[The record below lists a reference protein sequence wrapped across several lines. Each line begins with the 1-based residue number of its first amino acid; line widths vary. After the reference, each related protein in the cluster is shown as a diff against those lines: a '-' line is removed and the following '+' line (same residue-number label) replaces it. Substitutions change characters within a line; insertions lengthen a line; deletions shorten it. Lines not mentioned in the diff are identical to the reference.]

1 MVMGLT
7 ARVWHLLC
15 LGSSQS
21 FSITDVHPGHLH
33 LEFSICKKK
42 KKKMFYFVELNKSRE
57 RVEKW
62 NVDHSK
68 SDRMVRELRARVD
81 DLTEAVGAKDSQLA
95 VLKVRLQEADQLLS
109 SRTEAL
115 EALQSE
121 KSRYVIISDFMTLQ
135 IVVSFKIQGRI
146 VSLRI
151 KMTKLMWADCIKF

>member
-1 MVMGLT
+1 MVMGLA

-21 FSITDVHPGHLH
+21 FSITDMHPSHLH
-33 LEFSICKKK
+33 LEYSICKNF
-42 KKKMFYFVELNKSRE
+42 KKMFYFVELNKSRE

-121 KSRYVIISDFMTLQ
+121 KSRYIIISDFMTLQ

-151 KMTKLMWADCIKF
+151 KTTKLMWVDCIKF

>member
-1 MVMGLT
+1 M
-7 ARVWHLLC
+7 
-15 LGSSQS
+15 
-21 FSITDVHPGHLH
+21 
-33 LEFSICKKK
+33 
-42 KKKMFYFVELNKSRE
+42 NKSRE

-68 SDRMVRELRARVD
+68 NDRMVRELRAQVD

-121 KSRYVIISDFMTLQ
+121 KSRYFLISDITTLQ
-135 IVVSFKIQGRI
+135 VALTLKTQRI
-146 VSLRI
+146 
-151 KMTKLMWADCIKF
+151 